1 MSKIAIGVILLC
13 ASGIGLII
21 NETVKEN
28 DRLNIL
34 TCSDRG
40 AILAE
45 KGPIRQTPEGVYWSR
60 SGKSYVPMPGSVCS
74 VESFEL

>member
-1 MSKIAIGVILLC
+1 MSKVAISVILLC
-13 ASGIGLII
+13 AAGIGFVI

-34 TCSDRG
+34 TCSNAG

-45 KGPIRQTPEGVYWSR
+45 KGPIRQTPEGVYRSR
-60 SGKSYVPMPGSVCS
+60 SGRSYVPMPGSVCS